1 MVMSWGT
8 VNSDTPFEAPTPL
21 LVTGRN
27 SSVDGKEE
35 DSSSSFLAEKT
46 RKAQK
51 EKKRRRKRR
60 KWLDKR
66 ISPPSRKTSQFM
78 QKGKNIGNQKTNRQ
92 VRKMLNYYTSHI
104 PTHQPTQKSGD
115 LFLFFV
121 FDPSRHTWGKG
132 NFCFVIRI
140 WFNKF
145 RWILW

>member
-1 MVMSWGT
+1 MSWGT

-35 DSSSSFLAEKT
+35 DSSSFLAEKT

-51 EKKRRRKRR
+51 EKRRRRKRR

-78 QKGKNIGNQKTNRQ
+78 QKGENIGNKKTKRQ

-104 PTHQPTQKSGD
+104 HPQKWES
-115 LFLFFV
+115 FLFFV
-121 FDPSRHTWGKG
+121 FK
-132 NFCFVIRI
+132 IKI
-140 WFNKF
+140 WSFTPYWRKREFLLRDSQLLTCLAQN
-145 RWILW
+145 LTLLE